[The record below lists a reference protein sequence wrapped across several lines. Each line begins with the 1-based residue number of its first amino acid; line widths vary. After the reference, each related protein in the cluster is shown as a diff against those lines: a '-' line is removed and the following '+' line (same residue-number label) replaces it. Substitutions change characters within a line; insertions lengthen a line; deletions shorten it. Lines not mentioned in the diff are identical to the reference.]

1 MFSRLILYLSILL
14 IGGIIGSKKNISENT
29 YKLIQ
34 KGQGIVLFL
43 LLFIMGLKIG
53 ADNKI
58 LSSFFQIG
66 YKALILSSF
75 SVIFSVL
82 LLRLFKNIIKIKSL

>member
-34 KGQGIVLFL
+34 NGQGVVLFL

-58 LSSFFQIG
+58 LSSFFHIG

-82 LLRLFKNIIKIKSL
+82 LLRLFKDIIKIKSL

>member
-1 MFSRLILYLSILL
+1 MFSRLVLYLSILL

-29 YKLIQ
+29 YRLIQ
-34 KGQGIVLFL
+34 KGQGVVLFL